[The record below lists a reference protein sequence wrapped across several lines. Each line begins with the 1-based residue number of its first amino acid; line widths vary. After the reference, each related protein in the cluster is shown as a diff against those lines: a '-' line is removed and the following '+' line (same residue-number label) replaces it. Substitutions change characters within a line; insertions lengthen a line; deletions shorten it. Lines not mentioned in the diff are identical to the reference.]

1 MCVCVLQGHTQ
12 AVRSLAFSPDGKWLA
27 SASDDGTVKVP
38 DQDQPSTRNTFE
50 EMFPVQDFEVVSC
63 LRQLWDLMQGK
74 TITEFTSHTA
84 AVNIVQ
90 FNPNEYLLASG
101 SSDR

>member
-1 MCVCVLQGHTQ
+1 
-12 AVRSLAFSPDGKWLA
+12 
-27 SASDDGTVKVP
+27 
-38 DQDQPSTRNTFE
+38 
-50 EMFPVQDFEVVSC
+50 MFPVQDFEVVSC